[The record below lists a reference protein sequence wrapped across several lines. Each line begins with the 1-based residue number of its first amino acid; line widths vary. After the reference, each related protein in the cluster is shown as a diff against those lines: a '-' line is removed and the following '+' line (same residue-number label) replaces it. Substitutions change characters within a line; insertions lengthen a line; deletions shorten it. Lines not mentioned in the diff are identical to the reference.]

1 MFSHRGIVNHVR
13 IRTRNEGGGT
23 KFFLVDPMGFD
34 SLYDLIDYY
43 QHNPLKAAEFEQ
55 ILTDPVPQVWY
66 PWAKHVRIHTFV
78 FCSPTI
84 ITTSSKLMLGFQLD
98 SL

>member
-1 MFSHRGIVNHVR
+1 MNFVLHISIFHVFSHCGIVNHVR

-43 QHNPLKAAEFEQ
+43 QHSPLKAAEFEQ
-55 ILTDPVPQVWY
+55 ILTDPVPQV
-66 PWAKHVRIHTFV
+66 IHHFYDR
-78 FCSPTI
+78 P
-84 ITTSSKLMLGFQLD
+84 
-98 SL
+98 

>member
-1 MFSHRGIVNHVR
+1 MNFVLHILICHVFSHRGIVNHVR

-43 QHNPLKAAEFEQ
+43 QHSPLKAAEFEQ
-55 ILTDPVPQVWY
+55 ILTDPVPQV
-66 PWAKHVRIHTFV
+66 IHHFYDR
-78 FCSPTI
+78 P
-84 ITTSSKLMLGFQLD
+84 
-98 SL
+98 

>member
-1 MFSHRGIVNHVR
+1 MFYPVVFSHRGIVNHVR

-55 ILTDPVPQVWY
+55 ILTDPVPQVCY
-66 PWAKHVRIHTFV
+66 
-78 FCSPTI
+78 
-84 ITTSSKLMLGFQLD
+84 L
-98 SL
+98 

>member
-1 MFSHRGIVNHVR
+1 MLSCVLSHRGIVNHVR

-55 ILTDPVPQVWY
+55 ILTDPVPQV
-66 PWAKHVRIHTFV
+66 IHLFIVNTKIHYK
-78 FCSPTI
+78 I
-84 ITTSSKLMLGFQLD
+84 IFL
-98 SL
+98 